1 MIVKK
6 YNKETKQ
13 DSYFACYDVEQAD
26 FCFWVTDKAGARSI
40 SEDTAAKLV
49 NYLYVNNKIG
59 KAYKVEAINGF
70 ESKT

>member
-26 FCFWVTDKAGARSI
+26 FCFWVTDRAGAKSV
-40 SEDTAAKLV
+40 SEYIASKLV
-49 NYLYVNNKIG
+49 NYLYVNNKVD
-59 KAYKVEAINGF
+59 KAHKVEAINGF
-70 ESKT
+70 

>member
-40 SEDTAAKLV
+40 TKDTAAKLV
-49 NYLYVNNKIG
+49 NYLYVNNKVG

>member
-13 DSYFACYDVEQAD
+13 DSYFACYDVEQSD

-40 SEDTAAKLV
+40 TKDTAAKLV
-49 NYLYVNNKIG
+49 NYLYVNNKVG